1 MKTYIGTKQLCAEP
15 MTKGEAYDRSLL
27 RGDIDATE
35 RENPGYHVVYPDG
48 YESWSPQNVF
58 DAAYHVAE
66 TPVDRINIQ
75 WYDIDNKAGEYS
87 AWACNFYTGCSNNC
101 SYCYCK
107 RGVMSHVW
115 SEEPMFKKCFKDN
128 DHAIAVF
135 EKEMLANIDELRKTG
150 IFFSFTTDPMIP
162 GKTFELTVDA
172 MKVALTNGV
181 PVQILTK
188 RADWWDTDT
197 WKDNEQ
203 FFADYADKIAVG
215 FTLTCRDDLEPG
227 ASPHKERVS
236 AMSLCASWG
245 FHTFASI
252 EPIVDIV
259 NSELAMSDVLPYCQL
274 FKVGLMSGGAKPDKA
289 ALKEMLDRWNSRLD
303 KLGKKIY
310 WKQSVVDYL
319 GDDFT
324 FWLDSC
330 VDADYN
336 IFSY

>member
-1 MKTYIGTKQLCAEP
+1 MKTKKNFF
-15 MTKGEAYDRSLL
+15 KGKSLY
-27 RGDIDATE
+27 RPTG
-35 RENPGYHVVYPDG
+35 
-48 YESWSPQNVF
+48 
-58 DAAYHVAE
+58 
-66 TPVDRINIQ
+66 
-75 WYDIDNKAGEYS
+75 KAGEYS

-162 GKTFELTVDA
+162 GKTLELTMEAVSL
-172 MKVALTNGV
+172 ALRNDV

-188 RADWWDTDT
+188 RADWLDADA
-197 WKDNEQ
+197 WKVMCATINP
-203 FFADYADKIAVG
+203 DYKRIAVG
-215 FTLTCRDDLEPG
+215 FTLTRRDDLEPG
-227 ASPHKERVS
+227 ASPHMERIA
-236 AMSLCASWG
+236 AMKRCHELGC
-245 FHTFASI
+245 HTFASV
-252 EPIVDIV
+252 EPIVDIA
-259 NSELAMSDVLPYCQL
+259 NSEWAMSDAYPYCEL
-274 FKVGLMSGGAKPDKA
+274 FKVGLMSGGAKPDKYE
-289 ALKEMLDRWNSRLD
+289 LKRLVDRWNNTLD
-303 KLGKKIY
+303 KSGKKIY

-324 FWLDSC
+324 FWMDSC

-336 IFSY
+336 IFDY